1 MDQLTKTIYF
11 QPDHVKFLEDL
22 GWPSPGGRT
31 VPVQEGTIASY
42 GPGGYAIYSPVIAI
56 GRLIGLGLLPLIY
69 LARLAGVAAYALIVA
84 LAVKRLPL
92 HRWIMVGCALIPEA
106 LNQASTVSADGL
118 TIVLTLLLVAVS
130 LRLSLDVSA
139 PRRSLL
145 VEAGVASGLL
155 ALGKPPYVVFVLF
168 LLIPLWRYRGKLI
181 APVASVIGGSALLS
195 VLWITYQRSHSMRL
209 DLPGLFPLQSAKS
222 NYAYRDIHISA
233 QTTYVVHQPLAFVA
247 TVWHTFLFQGS
258 AFPLQ
263 MFGLLS
269 DYQVPTIIVLLSAVV
284 VGVSCA
290 VPEPV
295 TGFVLPK
302 LERIGLVGLSLI
314 IGLGIMAVV
323 YTNTNALHAP
333 RIDQLTPRYMLPLL
347 PPLLIG
353 VLPSRL
359 RMRSWSPALGAGVGA
374 GSALVLLL
382 VVIGLQGF
390 QFA

>member
-1 MDQLTKTIYF
+1 M
-11 QPDHVKFLEDL
+11 
-22 GWPSPGGRT
+22 
-31 VPVQEGTIASY
+31 
-42 GPGGYAIYSPVIAI
+42 
-56 GRLIGLGLLPLIY
+56 
-69 LARLAGVAAYALIVA
+69 
-84 LAVKRLPL
+84 
-92 HRWIMVGCALIPEA
+92 
-106 LNQASTVSADGL
+106 
-118 TIVLTLLLVAVS
+118 S

-168 LLIPLWRYRGKLI
+168 LLIPLGATGEAHRSCCFCHRRLCT
-181 APVASVIGGSALLS
+181 ALG
-195 VLWITYQRSHSMRL
+195 VV
-209 DLPGLFPLQSAKS
+209 D
-222 NYAYRDIHISA
+222 HIP
-233 QTTYVVHQPLAFVA
+233 TLAFDA
-247 TVWHTFLFQGS
+247 TRSSRTLPLEVGEEQLRLSRHPHLCANDLCRASASGIRRHGAHTFLFQGS

-284 VGVSCA
+284 VGVSRA

-314 IGLGIMAVV
+314 IGLEIMAVV
-323 YTNTNALHAP
+323 YTNANALHAP

-359 RMRSWSPALGAGVGA
+359 RMRSWSPARGAGVGA
-374 GSALVLLL
+374 GSALGTSARCHRSAGISVR
-382 VVIGLQGF
+382 VNHRSVIVPSLTHRCRTATPTRRSGALDRKRSS
-390 QFA
+390 